1 MAKATQSAMC
11 QGSGSGT
18 SKFHK
23 RSFTWVLTGM
33 GGVDTCHK
41 DLSWEDFL
49 FNCLLSGAQ
58 LNRDYYYSWVFWL
71 GEVSWGLFT
80 FLSPKL

>member
-1 MAKATQSAMC
+1 
-11 QGSGSGT
+11 
-18 SKFHK
+18 
-23 RSFTWVLTGM
+23 M
-33 GGVDTCHK
+33 GGVDTCRK

-58 LNRDYYYSWVFWL
+58 LNREYYYSWVFWL

-80 FLSPKL
+80 FVSPKL